1 MEKLDSTVTPASPL
15 DLPCRSSSS
24 SSSSEASSPDCAGQ
38 IGQHSPLQ
46 RRTSAHASSQ
56 RDSGTEDRGCVDSPA
71 SSPVTEVKGQHAE
84 MDATPAPAA
93 MDTDEEEEAQG
104 GPASTAAQ
112 AASGNRSSNLS
123 SPPPLLPAPAKTP
136 PCPVPPTT
144 STASLPPSSSSSS
157 PLPPHIPVI
166 SLGHSKP
173 PLPLGGTPLTALHP
187 IPNLFHGPHGD
198 LRRSQMTCLPV
209 GHPGSSAGSGGPP
222 APSLG
227 PLFPQPYLSAHPLF
241 PR

>member
-1 MEKLDSTVTPASPL
+1 MMEKLDSTVTPASPL

-24 SSSSEASSPDCAGQ
+24 SSEASSPDCSSVQ
-38 IGQHSPLQ
+38 EHSPLQ
-46 RRTSAHASSQ
+46 RRTSAE

-71 SSPVTEVKGQHAE
+71 SSPITKVKSQHTE
-84 MDATPAPAA
+84 MDATLALTA
-93 MDTDEEEEAQG
+93 MDTDEEEEARG
-104 GPASTAAQ
+104 GPTSTAAQ
-112 AASGNRSSNLS
+112 AVSADRSPNLS

-144 STASLPPSSSSSS
+144 STASLPPSSSSS

-173 PLPLGGTPLTALHP
+173 PLPLSGTPLTALHP

-209 GHPGSSAGSGGPP
+209 SHPGSSAGSGGPP
-222 APSLG
+222 APSPG

-241 PR
+241 AR

>member
-15 DLPCRSSSS
+15 DLPRRSSSS
-24 SSSSEASSPDCAGQ
+24 SSSSEASSPDCASVRQ
-38 IGQHSPLQ
+38 NSPVR
-46 RRTSAHASSQ
+46 RRTSPDASSQ
-56 RDSGTEDRGCVDSPA
+56 RDSGTEDRGRVDSPA
-71 SSPVTEVKGQHAE
+71 SSPVTQVKGQRAE
-84 MDATPAPAA
+84 MDATPALAA
-93 MDTDEEEEAQG
+93 MDADEEEEARG

-112 AASGNRSSNLS
+112 AASGNRSPILS

-222 APSLG
+222 APSSG

-241 PR
+241 AR